1 VSGYLEMYKSQ
12 RDLSTKLK
20 SRISRIVQE
29 LFELNIPLPVKNY
42 FISFG
47 DSDGEKEL
55 NTSRTDWHL
64 HDKTLK
70 CSKN

>member
-29 LFELNIPLPVKNY
+29 LFELNIPLLVKNY

-55 NTSRTDWHL
+55 NTSRTVWHL
-64 HDKTLK
+64 IDKTL
-70 CSKN
+70 

>member
-1 VSGYLEMYKSQ
+1 M
-12 RDLSTKLK
+12 K

-29 LFELNIPLPVKNY
+29 LFELNIPLLVKNY

-55 NTSRTDWHL
+55 NTSRTVWHL
-64 HDKTLK
+64 IDKTL
-70 CSKN
+70 